1 MSKLT
6 KARKREIRESV
17 CQTVACNIREMDSK
31 CFEGIGENTQEDQYA
46 LDFAK
51 SLAERLLY
59 KPTDKPVGEA
69 NE

>member
-17 CQTVACNIREMDSK
+17 REAVACNIREMDPK
-31 CFEGIGENTQEDQYA
+31 CFEGIGQNSEEDEYA
-46 LDFAK
+46 LKERNEIAN
-51 SLAERLLY
+51 RLLY
-59 KPTDKPVGEA
+59 KPADKPVGEA